1 MDPNN
6 DVSLSTAK
14 PFGLPVF
21 ADALKSP
28 MLDEA
33 EGLGPAARGTKELSL
48 SEKGDEQTEPA
59 TNESIRSLIEDANVT
74 LRQRHTALSFRIDDG
89 TDSLVVQ
96 VVETESGDVIKQ
108 IPTDEVLAMRQRL
121 QETIGVLLDTRG

>member
-14 PFGLPVF
+14 PVGLPVF

-28 MLDEA
+28 KSDRT
-33 EGLGPAARGTKELSL
+33 EGLGPAARGSEELSL
-48 SEKGDEQTEPA
+48 AEKGDEQPERT
-59 TNESIRSLIEDANVT
+59 TNESIKALIEDANVT
-74 LRQRHTALSFRIDDG
+74 LQQRHTALSFRIDDG

-96 VVETESGDVIKQ
+96 VIETESGDVIKQ
-108 IPTDEVLAMRQRL
+108 IPTDEILAMRQRL